1 MHKLVVLSAD
11 ALVSEDLDTLKSLP
25 NTRRYL
31 LGGSQITQG
40 RSVYPTITYPCHTTL
55 VTGVYPDRHGVEG
68 NLVFSAQREPLPWKW
83 FHGAARATDLFTA
96 AKRAGRSTAAVFW
109 PVTGNHPDIDF
120 LIDEYWTQG
129 PEDALADAFAR
140 SGSRGPAMEIVRQRQ
155 GLLQGH
161 EREHPVCDEFVIA
174 CACDLLERCAP
185 DLTMIHPAN
194 IDGARHRYGAFNER
208 VTQQVIETDRYI
220 GLLGAAMERAGT
232 LADTNFFLVSDHGQM
247 DIRRIV
253 NLNVLLAEA
262 GLIQLDE
269 SGQIASWQAYCLS
282 GGMSALVYLKDPSD
296 GAVRERVARLLD
308 HLVEE
313 GVYGVSQ
320 VFTAERARREHRLA
334 GDFAFVLE
342 TDGYTSFGDSPERPL
357 VKNFD
362 SADYR
367 YGQATHGYLPEKGPQ
382 PVLLAKGPDIA
393 PGVTLK
399 TGRLVDE
406 APTFARLLGADL
418 PGDIDGRVIREI
430 LRP

>member
-11 ALVSEDLDTLKSLP
+11 ALVSEDLDTLKRLP

-31 LGGSQITQG
+31 LGGSQITRV
-40 RSVYPTITYPCHTTL
+40 RSVYPTITYPCHTTM

-68 NLVFSAQREPLPWKW
+68 NLIFSVQDRPLPWKW
-83 FHGAARATDLFTA
+83 FHDAARAPDLFTA
-96 AKRAGRSTAAVFW
+96 AKKAGRSTAAVFW

-129 PEDALADAFAR
+129 PEDAIDEAFAR
-140 SGSRGPAMEIVRQRQ
+140 SGSRGAALEIVRQRQ
-155 GLLQGH
+155 GMLQGH

-185 DLTMIHPAN
+185 DLMMIHPAN
-194 IDGARHRYGAFNER
+194 IDGARHQHGLFNER
-208 VTQQVIETDRYI
+208 VTQQVIATDRYI
-220 GLLGAAMERAGT
+220 GLLGAAMERAGV
-232 LADTNFFLVSDHGQM
+232 LEDTNFFLVSDHGQM

-262 GLIQLDE
+262 GLIQLDD
-269 SGQIASWQAYCLS
+269 SGRIVSWQAYCLS
-282 GGMSALVYLKDPSD
+282 GGMSALIYLRDPAD
-296 GAVRERVARLLD
+296 GAARAQVARLL
-308 HLVEE
+308 EE
-313 GVYGVSQ
+313 LAAREDCGVSQ
-320 VFTAERARREHRLA
+320 FFSAEQARREHRLA

-342 TDGYTSFGDSPERPL
+342 TDGCTSFGDSPVRPL
-357 VKNFD
+357 MRTFD

-367 YGQATHGYLPEKGPQ
+367 FGQATHGYLPEKGPQ

-393 PGVTLK
+393 PGVTLE

-406 APTFARLLGADL
+406 APTFAHLLGADL

-430 LRP
+430 L